1 MLSDKNFINKAK
13 EIASAS
19 KCVSK
24 SVGAVIVKDGRILST
39 GYNGTPPGY
48 TNCNDYWDNKY
59 TKEHHEWSK
68 TYEIHAEMN
77 AIIWAAR
84 KGISIEGATIYV
96 TLEPC
101 NHYGKTPPCTE
112 KILQVG
118 ISQVICGIR
127 DPNPIAKGGLEI
139 LKSKGVEVKAG
150 VLEKEAKIL
159 TRFFLSRIIKKKP
172 WVIMKVA
179 ASIDGKI
186 AVSTGDS
193 KWITGEQARKYGH
206 K

>member
-1 MLSDKNFINKAK
+1 MISDQSYINIAK

-24 SVGAVIVKDGRILST
+24 QVGAVIVKDGRILST

-48 TNCNDYWDNKY
+48 TNCCDYWNGEY

-84 KGISIEGATIYV
+84 KGISIEGADIFV

-101 NHYGKTPPCTE
+101 SECSKNL
-112 KILQVG
+112 IASG
-118 ISQVICGIR
+118 IKRIVFNKAYEHTASDTITGF
-127 DPNPIAKGGLEI
+127 LEQNNVSI
-139 LKSKGVEVKAG
+139 EQLKS
-150 VLEKEAKIL
+150 I
-159 TRFFLSRIIKKKP
+159 
-172 WVIMKVA
+172 
-179 ASIDGKI
+179 
-186 AVSTGDS
+186 
-193 KWITGEQARKYGH
+193 
-206 K
+206 

>member
-1 MLSDKNFINKAK
+1 MLNDKNFINIAK

-48 TNCNDYWDNKY
+48 INCCEYWDNKY
-59 TKEHHEWSK
+59 TKDHHEWSK

-84 KGISIEGATIYV
+84 EGISIDGATIYV

-101 NHYGKTPPCTE
+101 SECSKNLIASGIKRIVYENSYEHTNSTIVTKFL
-112 KILQVG
+112 KINN
-118 ISQVICGIR
+118 VII
-127 DPNPIAKGGLEI
+127 EQ
-139 LKSKGVEVKAG
+139 LKS
-150 VLEKEAKIL
+150 
-159 TRFFLSRIIKKKP
+159 LS
-172 WVIMKVA
+172 
-179 ASIDGKI
+179 
-186 AVSTGDS
+186 
-193 KWITGEQARKYGH
+193 
-206 K
+206 